1 MNPLHVGI
9 IHYKTGGTDG
19 VSLEIDKWRSV
30 IEQTGST
37 VCYCSGDHG
46 GVPDQSVTVI
56 PELNFHNPGAA
67 RLNTGTF
74 STLEPYRRLPFPETG
89 MESPQA
95 DADTQIDADTQAD
108 ASTQTDADT
117 LEARYSR
124 DLAHQTQILK
134 RKLLAWI
141 DSCRITVLVVQ
152 NIWSVA
158 LHPAAALAVEQTIE
172 ERRLQVLAQHH
183 DFYWERVDGIALTC
197 SAAAEL
203 ADTCLPPH
211 NRAYR
216 HVVINSLAKEALAR
230 RKGIDADIIPN
241 VFDFSGPAWSI
252 DTYNRNLRE
261 RIGLAPRDL
270 MILQATR
277 IIPRKAIELAI
288 DFTAA
293 LSAKR
298 PALNGMRL
306 KNGGTFTGE
315 SRIVLVLAGSAE
327 DDATGT
333 YLQRLQNHALRA
345 GVDMIHISDQ
355 VAAERGQAPDEK
367 TGFRDLYSLWD
378 TYVHADIITYPSYWE
393 GWGNQL
399 LEAIKARLPIV
410 LFEYPVYVRDIKPLG
425 FEMISLGSSIASRNR
440 EDLVQIPAP
449 AIDAAVRQA
458 VNILTNPEKCEKIVN
473 ANYQAARENFSME
486 ALLRYLT
493 PLINRWS

>member
-1 MNPLHVGI
+1 MKTPHVGI

-30 IEQTGST
+30 MEQAGSRVYYCTGN
-37 VCYCSGDHG
+37 HG

-56 PELNFHNPGAA
+56 PELNFHSPGAV

-74 STLEPYRRLPFPETG
+74 STLELYRNLTTHG
-89 MESPQA
+89 AGLGSSK
-95 DADTQIDADTQAD
+95 ADTDTQAD
-108 ASTQTDADT
+108 VGTV
-117 LEARYSR
+117 EARYSR
-124 DLAHQTQILK
+124 DLTHQTEILK
-134 RKLLAWI
+134 QKLLVWI
-141 DSCRITVLVVQ
+141 DTCRIEVLVVQ

-158 LHPAAALAVEQTIE
+158 LHPAAALAVEQVIE

-197 SAAAEL
+197 SAAVEL

-211 NRAYR
+211 NQAYR

-230 RKGIDADIIPN
+230 RKGIYAEIIPN

-252 DTYNRNLRE
+252 DDYNRDLRE
-261 RIGLAPRDL
+261 RIGLAPWDL

-277 IIPRKAIELAI
+277 IIPRKGIELAI

-298 PALNGMRL
+298 PALNGMHL
-306 KNGGTFTGE
+306 KNGETFTSH
-315 SRIVLVLAGSAE
+315 SRIVLVLAGCAE

-333 YLQRLQNHALRA
+333 YLQRLQQHAVHT
-345 GVDMIHISDQ
+345 GVDMVHISDQ
-355 VAAERGQAPDEK
+355 VAAERGQAPNG
-367 TGFRDLYSLWD
+367 TSGFRNLYSLWD

-399 LEAIKARLPIV
+399 LEAVKARLPVV
-410 LFEYPVYVRDIKPLG
+410 LFEYPVYTRDIKPFG
-425 FEMISLGSSIASRNR
+425 FEMISLGSSIASRNT
-440 EDLVQIPAP
+440 DGLVQIPAEY
-449 AIDAAVRQA
+449 IESAASQA
-458 VNILTNPEKCEKIVN
+458 VIVLTNPEKYEKMVN
-473 ANYQAARENFSME
+473 ANYQAARKNFSME

-493 PLINRWS
+493 PLMNRWS